1 MKTNLQRCKDIIR
14 LATSYWINLEKLRT
28 HTLVSRKTL
37 DKIISQDES
46 LKDSTLETF
55 MDRWLEFVD
64 DLQSK
69 TIKIYKK

>member
-14 LATSYWINLEKLRT
+14 LATSYWISLEKLRT
-28 HTLVSRKTL
+28 HTLVSRFTL
-37 DKIISQDES
+37 DKIIAQDES

-55 MDRWLEFVD
+55 MERWLGFVD

-69 TIKIYKK
+69 TMEIYKI